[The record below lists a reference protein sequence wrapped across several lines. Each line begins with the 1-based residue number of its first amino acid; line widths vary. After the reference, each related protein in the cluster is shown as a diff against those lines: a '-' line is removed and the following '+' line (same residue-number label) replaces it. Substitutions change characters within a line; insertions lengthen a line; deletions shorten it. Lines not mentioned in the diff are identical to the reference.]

1 MIEILSAFVLGL
13 ILVFFYVRQ
22 RPKNYPPG
30 PPNLPIIG
38 SIPFLGQDMRKNIT
52 KLHQKYGPGIKSNFV
67 GVKSFKINDV
77 I

>member
-13 ILVFFYVRQ
+13 ILVFFYVRR

-52 KLHQKYGPGIKSNFV
+52 KLHQKYGPGIKLNFV
-67 GVKSFKINDV
+67 GVKSYNSNDV
-77 I
+77 L